1 MVIPNVMVTVASGVV
16 MGSMISSRRKQ
27 KKKKSAVL
35 PSKSHPIRAGEPS
48 GAASTGEEASQ
59 RSPASKQGVDNDLAY
74 DGAKQASAT
83 REGSGS
89 PYFDPIDDEASHSRS
104 LGPTVQSAV
113 VLTHRADSPHQKTP
127 ESGLESATPI
137 LANSGDVVST
147 IEAGLPDIIPEDAI
161 VLDPANSARQY
172 AEDPHT
178 ALKRE
183 VWRPGDPDGKETA
196 DGHDRKPAFEKR
208 WRFYQSSTG
217 TERVSATHM
226 PPKFVLL
233 DDKAAYEVMSSDIPK
248 ARMAKFWPIDFVP
261 NGKIRGKRAHRGR
274 AAVANAAAEGDARYY
289 AGELGSKDREPYP
302 FRGAKDYRPIIYRSA
317 NPVSEASSA
326 PDQASKKRKASSP
339 ASSSAAAPSSNSSIK
354 RKHNNQYTPKELM
367 VKHGGAPSQDAGRAR
382 YLPRINTFLRRDPSP
397 DFAKDRSKLYGNIG
411 EQARAAM
418 AMSLRGADVGAS
430 RVDSGVRSV
439 GGSGLGD
446 WVGDVGAG
454 LKRVEK
460 DDEAEESL
468 FLEEVEQA
476 TTTRDSVSAAGFS
489 IEDDG
494 EDDDTVP
501 RASFVESATAATTP
515 STGNRRRKQIQQP
528 RSFMEQMVATN
539 SNAQQLDQQSVA
551 HDAERGNAGIDSGSY
566 ATQLEQQLVGA
577 GKEIQNLTSD
587 LGAAQ
592 AKILQLEAEIAH
604 LRSGLA
610 DVAEATDAQTDEDDT
625 EMTSR

>member
-1 MVIPNVMVTVASGVV
+1 MVIPNVMVTVASGGV
-16 MGSMISSRRKQ
+16 MGSKISSR
-27 KKKKSAVL
+27 
-35 PSKSHPIRAGEPS
+35 P
-48 GAASTGEEASQ
+48 STGEEASQ

-83 REGSGS
+83 REGSRT
-89 PYFDPIDDEASHSRS
+89 PYFDPIDDEAPHVRS
-104 LGPTVQSAV
+104 PSLTVQSTV
-113 VLTHRADSPHQKTP
+113 DLTHRADSPQQKTP
-127 ESGLESATPI
+127 ESSLKPATPI
-137 LANSGDVVST
+137 LASSGDVVST
-147 IEAGLPDIIPEDAI
+147 IEAGLPEIISENAI
-161 VLDPANSARQY
+161 VLDPANSARQH

-178 ALKRE
+178 ALRRE

-217 TERVSATHM
+217 TERVSATNM
-226 PPKFVLL
+226 PPRFVLL
-233 DDKAAYEVMSSDIPK
+233 DDKAAYEVMSSEIPK
-248 ARMAKFWPIDFVP
+248 ARMVKFWPIDFVP

-274 AAVANAAAEGDARYY
+274 AAVANASAEGDERYY

-302 FRGAKDYRPIIYRSA
+302 FRGAKDYRPINYRSA
-317 NPVSEASSA
+317 KPISEASPA
-326 PDQASKKRKASSP
+326 PEQASKKRKASSP
-339 ASSSAAAPSSNSSIK
+339 ATATSSTSTIK

-367 VKHGGAPSQDAGRAR
+367 VKHGGAPSKDAGRAR

-418 AMSLRGADVGAS
+418 AMSLKGADVGAS
-430 RVDSGVRSV
+430 RVDSGVRSM

-460 DDEAEESL
+460 DDEVEESL
-468 FLEEVEQA
+468 FLEEVEQPTA
-476 TTTRDSVSAAGFS
+476 TRDSVSAAGFF

-501 RASFVESATAATTP
+501 RAGSVEAITTATPPSTSHGRRKHAHQPQSFMDQVAATDSPT
-515 STGNRRRKQIQQP
+515 
-528 RSFMEQMVATN
+528 
-539 SNAQQLDQQSVA
+539 QQSSQQIVA
-551 HDAERGNAGIDSGSY
+551 RDADDGDTGIDSGSY
-566 ATQLEQQLVGA
+566 ATQLEHQLVRA
-577 GKEIQNLTSD
+577 HTQIQLLTAED
-587 LGAAQ
+587 GAAQ

-604 LRSGLA
+604 LKSG
-610 DVAEATDAQTDEDDT
+610 
-625 EMTSR
+625 